1 MSTKDYEK
9 AIEALGIN
17 GLEIVRFSY
26 QVNGGVS
33 AVYARMGKLTWVK
46 WDFIGR
52 GFRFEQP
59 EDIEGCISSQ
69 NVMYLDYQR
78 DVYLD
83 LKFDWIWRY

>member
-33 AVYARMGKLTWVK
+33 AVYARMGELTWVK
-46 WDFIGR
+46 WDAAGR

-59 EDIEGCISSQ
+59 KDIEGRISPQ
-69 NVMYLDYQR
+69 NVMYLDYKR

-83 LKFDWIWRY
+83 LKFD

>member
-26 QVNGGVS
+26 QLNGGVS
-33 AVYARMGKLTWVK
+33 AVYARMGELTWVK
-46 WDFIGR
+46 WDVIGR

-59 EDIEGCISSQ
+59 KDIEGCITSQ
-69 NVMYLDYQR
+69 NVMYLDYKR

-83 LKFDWIWRY
+83 LKFD